1 MAVARAGAS
10 VKGLHL
16 YEHIGTL
23 AGALA
28 SAPYVLP
35 VPFTNQLNGGVHS
48 GNPLAMQ
55 EFMVCPVGASGVQHA
70 MQIAAEVYHNLKTV
84 ITEEYG
90 LAGTGVGDEG
100 GFAPP
105 IQTAKEALELLTKA
119 TGRAG
124 HTGKVKFA
132 IDPASSEFFRNGRYD
147 LAFKTSNK
155 NGDQSISADKLAD
168 MYEELAREYPIAL
181 LEDPF
186 AEDDWHSWT
195 SFLERSIDSKGY
207 QFEVV
212 GDDLLATNVDRMKL
226 AYEKKACNS
235 LLLKINEIG
244 SITES
249 IAAYVAVVLSRPRK
263 PTSMDG
269 LFSSAIDQAKRPIH
283 SSPILSLD

>member
-1 MAVARAGAS
+1 M
-10 VKGLHL
+10 
-16 YEHIGTL
+16 
-23 AGALA
+23 
-28 SAPYVLP
+28 
-35 VPFTNQLNGGVHS
+35 
-48 GNPLAMQ
+48 
-55 EFMVCPVGASGVQHA
+55 
-70 MQIAAEVYHNLKTV
+70 
-84 ITEEYG
+84 
-90 LAGTGVGDEG
+90 
-100 GFAPP
+100 
-105 IQTAKEALELLTKA
+105 
-119 TGRAG
+119 
-124 HTGKVKFA
+124 KFA

-226 AYEKKACNS
+226 AYEKKGGSCLCITVMLSTPTDDKHSIACNS

-249 IAAYVAVVLSRPRK
+249 IAAYVAVVLSS
-263 PTSMDG
+263 T
-269 LFSSAIDQAKRPIH
+269 
-283 SSPILSLD
+283 